1 LKRAGNFDPLFKKII
16 IFRKGKSMN
25 KMLVLVCLF
34 ILHISISAQYY
45 ISVSGGYALPAGE
58 GILFAKPMDFSAYD
72 RVHGSYGQGWKLN
85 AAFGRTLT
93 EALAIELEG
102 GYSYGKSIS
111 VENATLT
118 LNYFEI
124 AALAT
129 IRAQRNGFAPYIK
142 LGPVWRFR
150 NLLKQWR
157 RVRGQ
162 MVEPN

>member
-1 LKRAGNFDPLFKKII
+1 
-16 IFRKGKSMN
+16 
-25 KMLVLVCLF
+25 MLVLVCLF